1 MVSKPSTLNLNNKP
15 YSRCSSRS
23 TPTIIECLSLS
34 LSLSLSLARSL
45 ARSLALSLSLA
56 LALSGDTYPDIA
68 IYVILYIRAREGG
81 SVYRCVRVCACRCSH
96 FRKQLYIYYT
106 YIVLR
111 KALSVYSHTLPRAHS
126 LLKEREHEGVCV
138 CVCVC
143 ARARARTCAC
153 ACVCVCV
160 CEWVCMCVRVR
171 VCVWVCVWG
180 GVGRGGGGVHCC
192 AQGRLKPWV

>member
-143 ARARARTCAC
+143 ARARAHARVLVRVCVCAFVSE
-153 ACVCVCV
+153 CVCVCV
-160 CEWVCMCVRVR
+160 CVCACECV
-171 VCVWVCVWG
+171 CG
-180 GVGRGGGGVHCC
+180 GGWGGGGEACTVV
-192 AQGRLKPWV
+192 LKVG